1 MKRELDP
8 QEALL
13 SFLHNMITRQPQ
25 NYLFFLKGSDTWGKS
40 PLTSS
45 LPPHKMIVKGPYDHS
60 PSSYRM
66 ITMRTPT
73 GEATLFVVTSKATRT
88 HSKVTLVHI

>member
-40 PLTSS
+40 PLTHSS
-45 LPPHKMIVKGPYDHS
+45 LPPI
-60 PSSYRM
+60 R
-66 ITMRTPT
+66 
-73 GEATLFVVTSKATRT
+73 
-88 HSKVTLVHI
+88 

>member
-13 SFLHNMITRQPQ
+13 SFLHNMTTRQPQ
-25 NYLFFLKGSDTWGKS
+25 NYLFFLKASDTWGKACS
-40 PLTSS
+40 LTPSY
-45 LPPHKMIVKGPYDHS
+45 PHKMIAKGPYDHS
-60 PSSYRM
+60 PSTYRM

-73 GEATLFVVTSKATRT
+73 GEATLFVVTSKATWT
-88 HSKVTLVHI
+88 HSKVALVHI

>member
-25 NYLFFLKGSDTWGKS
+25 NYLLFLEGSDTWG
-40 PLTSS
+40 
-45 LPPHKMIVKGPYDHS
+45 
-60 PSSYRM
+60 
-66 ITMRTPT
+66 
-73 GEATLFVVTSKATRT
+73 
-88 HSKVTLVHI
+88 